1 MSGQAQHSPV
11 RDLTVPAIL
20 LALLSCLPVVVARY
34 PQMSDYPAHLARY
47 YVMLDG
53 GRSADL
59 ARFYAFEWK
68 WTGNVGVD
76 LLIGPFA
83 RVFGVETGARVIAGL
98 IPPLTGLGIVAVE
111 RALRG
116 RCGIGALL
124 AMLFVWSPMM
134 LIGLL
139 NFTLGLALGLW
150 VFALWVRLEGRR
162 WRWVPMVPLGLV
174 VWACHMSAWGVLGL
188 MVLGHE
194 LALRRSWRAAFAPW
208 PLAAP
213 VLVMALLG
221 GNGTEF
227 SYGPNWFVYKQA
239 IWIKAMRDQVYG
251 LDFVC
256 LCVFGAVVGL
266 AAIRRRIDGRLGWA
280 ALMLAVLSWVVPRH
294 VSGGDYV
301 DYRMISSSLL
311 LFALAIDWPA
321 PVWAGGLAA
330 GVYLGRL
337 AVTTLAWQAD
347 SATTARLLTALD
359 HVRQGARLASAV
371 RVPIGE
377 WPLNH
382 FEHIGAYAV
391 LRNHALVNANFAV
404 AHIHMLTLRDGG
416 YADPSQRL
424 LQMPEAPVLLDRFKP
439 AERAD
444 WLWYV
449 GARPAASLPAGA
461 VVIWRYGDSVLARLD
476 KPAPSH

>member
-1 MSGQAQHSPV
+1 MEKPARV
-11 RDLTVPAIL
+11 RDLTVPAIV

-76 LLIGPFA
+76 LLIRPFA
-83 RVFGVETGARVIAGL
+83 AVFGVDLGARVIAGM

-139 NFTLGLALGLW
+139 NFTLGLAVGLW
-150 VFALWVRLEGRR
+150 AFALWVRLAGKA
-162 WRWVPMVPLGLV
+162 WRWLPFVPIGLV

-188 MVLGHE
+188 MVLGYE
-194 LALRRSWRAAFAPW
+194 LSLRRSLWSLVAPW

-213 VLVMALLG
+213 VLAMAMLG

-227 SYGPNWFVYKQA
+227 SYGPNWFVYKQV
-239 IWIKAMRDQVYG
+239 IWIRAMRDQVHA

-256 LCVFGAVVGL
+256 LCLFGGVVGL
-266 AAIRRRIDGRLGWA
+266 AAIKRRLDGRLGWA
-280 ALMLAVLSWVVPRH
+280 ALMLAVLSWIVPRH
-294 VSGGDYV
+294 ISGGDYV

-311 LFALAIDWPA
+311 LFALAIDWA
-321 PVWAGGLAA
+321 TPVWANGLAA

-337 AVTTLAWQAD
+337 MVTTLAWQGD
-347 SATTARLLTALD
+347 SATTERLLTALD
-359 HVRQGARLASAV
+359 HVPRGARLASAV

-404 AHIHMLTLRDGG
+404 SHIHMLTLRDGG

-424 LQMPEAPVLLDRFKP
+424 LQRPSAPVLLDRFKP
-439 AERAD
+439 ARDAE

-449 GARPAASLPAGA
+449 GGKPAASVPAGA
-461 VVIWRYGDSVLARLD
+461 VAVWRYGDSVLLRLA
-476 KPAPSH
+476 KPVGSH